1 MRKGRNSQNIKS
13 NTLPKKNTSTNKLA
27 KDTSLSVVEQKAVA
41 KALAQEEKKKVAN
54 QNSLMHLRHIQEV
67 RCKSLQDS
75 YEIEKSL
82 ENYFGICSADN
93 IMPTASGIALA
104 LGIRRSDLLEW
115 ANGTKPYPNRDII
128 VKYFSLLEVYD
139 EIAMK
144 EGTIPPL
151 IAIFNAKN
159 NYGYKD
165 EVKVN
170 TASDDLSDEEIE
182 RRYREK
188 HEIVSEQ
195 YGD

>member
-1 MRKGRNSQNIKS
+1 M
-13 NTLPKKNTSTNKLA
+13 
-27 KDTSLSVVEQKAVA
+27 SVIEA
-41 KALAQEEKKKVAN
+41 KALGKALIQEEKKRLTNQAN
-54 QNSLMHLRHIQEV
+54 LTHLRHIQEI
-67 RCKSLQDS
+67 RCKSLQDR

-82 ENYFGICSADN
+82 ESYFGICSADS

-104 LGIRRSDLLEW
+104 LGVRRSDLLEW
-115 ANGTKPYPNRDII
+115 VNGTKPYPNKDI
-128 VKYFSLLEVYD
+128 VTKYFSLLEVYD

-144 EGTIPPL
+144 DGTIPPL

-170 TASDDLSDEEIE
+170 TANDDLSDEEIE

-188 HEIVSEQ
+188 HEIVSDQ
-195 YGD
+195 SGD